1 MNRIIGTA
9 GHVDHGKSELI
20 KALTGIAM
28 MRLPEEKK
36 REMTIDLG
44 FGFFKP
50 KNDTADIT
58 IGVIDVPGHER
69 FIRNMVAGMWSL
81 DLAMLVVC
89 ANEGWM
95 NMTEEHSKVALS
107 LGIRNIICVMN
118 KIDLVDENK
127 LKESEDNIK
136 ENLFRIFKRDIEIIK
151 VSAIRG
157 DNIDFLKERIT
168 DILIKDKFEE
178 DIKTHIYVDRVFSI
192 KGAGLT
198 ITGSIKGGSVKKDDS
213 LIHYPSKREVY
224 IRNIQSYHEDREIV
238 YATSRIAINLKNI
251 KKEEIRRGHLLC
263 DKDET
268 IFLTDEIILELVG
281 DSDIE
286 YLRKIKNAEF
296 AIGTECLVAQII
308 PLYKKPVYNEAD
320 KKIKND
326 ADDRE
331 IDGRF
336 IRLKFDE
343 PLSVFW
349 KERGILISHGRSAI
363 IGTGN
368 VFWGTKTTP
377 FIRKNIMDNAGEFL
391 GDIKRS
397 AYTDLVMSVNG
408 YSFASGNLPDYA
420 VKISNYFVKKDYLNF
435 ILEKTKNLIDSKKD
449 GVSFEDIR
457 NSFNIDNAFT
467 KAFID
472 YLIQIKIIMPF
483 NNIYKKY
490 NQNIELNNSQK
501 ILLEK
506 LKKEG
511 LNGLEERTIKSFPNG
526 IKDIKVL
533 SALKLAIYLEEGIYY
548 HVDIY
553 NKVKNLILKGS
564 KSKDIITIAFVKEKT
579 GLSRK
584 YVIPLLNVLER
595 EKLLKRQGNDR
606 VVI

>member
-50 KNDTADIT
+50 NEDIT

-81 DLAMLVVC
+81 DLVMLVVC

-95 NMTEEHSKVALS
+95 NMTEEHAKVALS

-118 KIDLVDENK
+118 KIDLVDENR
-127 LKESEDNIK
+127 LKESEENIK
-136 ENLFRIFKRDIEIIK
+136 KNLYIIFNKDIEIVK
-151 VSAIRG
+151 VSAING
-157 DNIDFLKERIT
+157 TNIDFLKERIT
-168 DILIKDKFEE
+168 DILLNDKSSD

-198 ITGSIKGGSVKKDDS
+198 ITGSIKGGSIKKDDT
-213 LIHYPSKREVY
+213 LIHYPTKREVS

-268 IFLTDEIILELVG
+268 VFLTDEIILELVHN
-281 DSDIE
+281 SDVE
-286 YLRKIKNAEF
+286 YLKKIKNAEF

-308 PLYKKPVYNEAD
+308 PMYKRASYNESE
-320 KKIKND
+320 KKVKTEVDI
-326 ADDRE
+326 RE
-331 IDGRF
+331 IDDRF

-343 PLSVFW
+343 PISVFW
-349 KERGILISHGRSAI
+349 KERGILISHGGSAI
-363 IGTGN
+363 IGTGD
-368 VFWGTKTTP
+368 VFWGSKTTP
-377 FIRKNIMDNAGEFL
+377 QIRKSIMDNAHDFL
-391 GDIKRS
+391 GKIKRDK
-397 AYTDLVMSVNG
+397 YTDLVMSVNG
-408 YSFASGNLPDYA
+408 YSAANGELPEYA
-420 VKISNYFVKKDYLNF
+420 IKMSNFFVKKDYLN
-435 ILEKTKNLIDSKKD
+435 NLLTEAKKLIESKKD
-449 GVSFEDIR
+449 GFSFEDIR
-457 NSFNIDNAFT
+457 NHLNIDNAFT
-467 KAFID
+467 KPFID
-472 YLIQIKIIMPF
+472 HLVQNKIIMPF

-490 NQNIELNNSQK
+490 TQSVELTNSQK
-501 ILLEK
+501 QLLER
-506 LKKEG
+506 LKKED
-511 LNGLEERTIKSFPNG
+511 LNGLDEKVIKTFTNG

-533 SALKLAIYLEEGIYY
+533 SASKQAMYLEEGIYY
-548 HVDIY
+548 HIEVY
-553 NKVKNLILKGS
+553 NRVKNLIMKNS
-564 KSKDIITIAFVKEKT
+564 KPKDIITIAFVKEKT

-584 YVIPLLNVLER
+584 YVIPLLNALER

-606 VVI
+606 IVI

>member
-1 MNRIIGTA
+1 MNKIIGTA

-50 KNDTADIT
+50 KEDIT

-81 DLAMLVVC
+81 DLIMLVVC

-95 NMTEEHSKVALS
+95 NMTEEHSKVSLS
-107 LGIRNIICVMN
+107 LGIRNIICVIN

-127 LKESEDNIK
+127 LKESEENINK
-136 ENLFRIFKRDIEIIK
+136 NLIRIFKKDIEIIK
-151 VSAIRG
+151 VSAVRG

-178 DIKTHIYVDRVFSI
+178 DIKTHIYVDRVFSV

-198 ITGSIKGGSVKKDDS
+198 ITGSIKGGSLKKDDS

-238 YATSRIAINLKNI
+238 YSTSRIAINLKNI

-263 DKDET
+263 DKEET

-296 AIGTECLVAQII
+296 AVGTECLVAQII
-308 PLYKKPVYNEAD
+308 PLYKKPVYKEDNN
-320 KKIKND
+320 IKNNVEE
-326 ADDRE
+326 RE
-331 IDGRF
+331 IDKRF
-336 IRLKFDE
+336 IRLKFDK

-349 KERGILISHGRSAI
+349 KERGILISHGGSAI

-368 VFWGTKTTP
+368 VFWGMKTNP
-377 FIRKNIMDNAGEFL
+377 NIRKNIMYNAAEFL
-391 GDIKRS
+391 GNVKRS
-397 AYTDLVMSVNG
+397 TYTDLVMSVNG
-408 YSFASGNLPDYA
+408 YSFANGNIPDYA
-420 VKISNYFVKKDYLNF
+420 VKISNFFVKKDYLNS
-435 ILEKTKNLIDSKKD
+435 ILEKSKKLIDSKKD
-449 GVSFEDIR
+449 GISFEDIR

-472 YLIQIKIIMPF
+472 YLIQIKMIMPF

-506 LKKEG
+506 LKKED
-511 LNGLEERTIKSFPNG
+511 LNGLEERIIKSFTNG

-533 SALKLAIYLEEGIYY
+533 SALKLAIYLEDGIYY
-548 HVDIY
+548 HIESY
-553 NKVKNLILKGS
+553 NKAKNLILKDA
-564 KSKDIITIAFVKEKT
+564 KPKDIITIAFVKEKT
-579 GLSRK
+579 KLSRK
-584 YVIPLLNVLER
+584 YVIPLLNALER
-595 EKLLKRQGNDR
+595 EKLLKRNGNDR
-606 VVI
+606 IVI

>member
-9 GHVDHGKSELI
+9 GHVDPGKSELI

-50 KNDTADIT
+50 KNDIT

-81 DLAMLVVC
+81 NLVMLVVC

-198 ITGSIKGGSVKKDDS
+198 ITGSVRGGSVKKDDS

-238 YATSRIAINLKNI
+238 YATSRIAVNLKNI

-263 DKDET
+263 AKDET
-268 IFLTDEIILELVG
+268 VFLTDEIILELVG

-308 PLYKKPVYNEAD
+308 PLYKKPVYSEAD

-501 ILLEK
+501 NLLEK

>member
-1 MNRIIGTA
+1 MNKIIGTA

-20 KALTGIAM
+20 KALTGIKM

-44 FGFFKP
+44 FGFLKP
-50 KNDTADIT
+50 KEDIT

-81 DLAMLVVC
+81 DLIMLVVC

-107 LGIRNIICVMN
+107 LGIRNIICVIN

-127 LKESEDNIK
+127 LKESEENINK
-136 ENLFRIFKRDIEIIK
+136 NLIRIFKKDIEIIK
-151 VSAIRG
+151 VSAVRG

-178 DIKTHIYVDRVFSI
+178 DIKTHIYVDRVFSV

-198 ITGSIKGGSVKKDDS
+198 ITGSIKGGSLKKDDS

-263 DKDET
+263 DKEET

-296 AIGTECLVAQII
+296 AVGTECLVAQII
-308 PLYKKPVYNEAD
+308 PLYKKPVYKEDNNN
-320 KKIKND
+320 IKNNVEE
-326 ADDRE
+326 RE
-331 IDGRF
+331 IDKRF
-336 IRLKFDE
+336 IRLKFDK

-349 KERGILISHGRSAI
+349 KERGILISHGGSAI

-377 FIRKNIMDNAGEFL
+377 SVRKNIMDNAADFL
-391 GDIKRS
+391 GNVERM

-408 YSFASGNLPDYA
+408 YSFANGKMPDYA
-420 VKISNYFVKKDYLNF
+420 VKISNFFVKKDYLNS
-435 ILEKTKNLIDSKKD
+435 ILEKSKKLIDSKKD
-449 GVSFEDIR
+449 GISFEDIR

-472 YLIQIKIIMPF
+472 YLIQIKMIMPF

-506 LKKEG
+506 LKKED
-511 LNGLEERTIKSFPNG
+511 LNGLEERIIKSFTNG

-533 SALKLAIYLEEGIYY
+533 SALKLAIYLEDGIYY
-548 HVDIY
+548 HIESY
-553 NKVKNLILKGS
+553 NKAKNLILKDA
-564 KSKDIITIAFVKEKT
+564 KPKDIITIAFVKEKT
-579 GLSRK
+579 KLSRK
-584 YVIPLLNVLER
+584 YVIPLLNALER
-595 EKLLKRQGNDR
+595 EKLLKRNGNDR
-606 VVI
+606 IVI

>member
-1 MNRIIGTA
+1 MNKIIGTA

-20 KALTGIAM
+20 KALTGIKM

-50 KNDTADIT
+50 KEDIT

-81 DLAMLVVC
+81 DLIMLVVC

-107 LGIRNIICVMN
+107 LGIRNIICVIN

-127 LKESEDNIK
+127 LKESEENINK
-136 ENLFRIFKRDIEIIK
+136 NLIRIFKKDIEIIK
-151 VSAIRG
+151 VSAVRG

-168 DILIKDKFEE
+168 DILIKDKLEE
-178 DIKTHIYVDRVFSI
+178 DIKTHIYVDRVFSV

-198 ITGSIKGGSVKKDDS
+198 ITGSIKGGSLKKDDS

-238 YATSRIAINLKNI
+238 YSTSRIAINLKNI

-263 DKDET
+263 DKEET

-296 AIGTECLVAQII
+296 AVGTECLVAQII
-308 PLYKKPVYNEAD
+308 PLYKKPVYNESN
-320 KKIKND
+320 KKNKNN
-326 ADDRE
+326 AEARE
-331 IDGRF
+331 IDKRF
-336 IRLKFDE
+336 IRLKFDK

-349 KERGILISHGRSAI
+349 KERGILISHGGSAI

-377 FIRKNIMDNAGEFL
+377 SVRKNIMDNAADFL
-391 GDIKRS
+391 GNVKRM

-408 YSFASGNLPDYA
+408 YSFANGKMPDYA
-420 VKISNYFVKKDYLNF
+420 VKISNFFVKKGYLNS
-435 ILEKTKNLIDSKKD
+435 ILEKSKKLIDSKKD
-449 GVSFEDIR
+449 GISFEDIR

-472 YLIQIKIIMPF
+472 YLIQIKMIMPF

-506 LKKEG
+506 LKKED
-511 LNGLEERTIKSFPNG
+511 LNGLEERIIKSFTNG

-533 SALKLAIYLEEGIYY
+533 SALKLAIYLEDGIYY
-548 HVDIY
+548 HIESY
-553 NKVKNLILKGS
+553 NKVKNLILKDA
-564 KSKDIITIAFVKEKT
+564 KPKDIITIAFVKEKT
-579 GLSRK
+579 KLSRK
-584 YVIPLLNVLER
+584 YVIPLLNALER
-595 EKLLKRQGNDR
+595 EKLLKRNGNDR
-606 VVI
+606 IVI

>member
-1 MNRIIGTA
+1 MNKIIGTA

-50 KNDTADIT
+50 KEDIT

-81 DLAMLVVC
+81 DLIMLVVC

-95 NMTEEHSKVALS
+95 NMTEEHSKVSLS
-107 LGIRNIICVMN
+107 LGIRNIICVIN

-127 LKESEDNIK
+127 LKESEENINK
-136 ENLFRIFKRDIEIIK
+136 NLIRIFKKDIEIIK
-151 VSAIRG
+151 VSAVRG

-178 DIKTHIYVDRVFSI
+178 DIKTHIYVDRVFSV

-198 ITGSIKGGSVKKDDS
+198 ITGSIKGGSLKKDDS

-296 AIGTECLVAQII
+296 AVGTECLVAQII
-308 PLYKKPVYNEAD
+308 PLYKKPVYKEDNNN
-320 KKIKND
+320 IKNNVEE
-326 ADDRE
+326 RE
-331 IDGRF
+331 IDKRF
-336 IRLKFDE
+336 IRLKFDK

-349 KERGILISHGRSAI
+349 KERGILISHGGSAI

-368 VFWGTKTTP
+368 VFWGMKTNP
-377 FIRKNIMDNAGEFL
+377 NIRKNIMDNAADFL
-391 GDIKRS
+391 GNVKRM

-408 YSFASGNLPDYA
+408 YSFANGKMPDYA
-420 VKISNYFVKKDYLNF
+420 VKISNFFVKKDYLNS
-435 ILEKTKNLIDSKKD
+435 ILEKSKKLIDSKKD
-449 GVSFEDIR
+449 GISFEDIR

-472 YLIQIKIIMPF
+472 YLIQIKMIMPF

-506 LKKEG
+506 LKKED
-511 LNGLEERTIKSFPNG
+511 LNGLEERIIKSFTNG

-533 SALKLAIYLEEGIYY
+533 SALKLAIYLEDGIYY
-548 HVDIY
+548 HIESY
-553 NKVKNLILKGS
+553 NKAKNLILKNA
-564 KSKDIITIAFVKEKT
+564 KPKDIITIAFVKEKT
-579 GLSRK
+579 KLSRK
-584 YVIPLLNVLER
+584 YVIPLLNALER
-595 EKLLKRQGNDR
+595 EKLLKRNGNDR
-606 VVI
+606 IVI

>member
-1 MNRIIGTA
+1 MNKIIGTA

-20 KALTGIAM
+20 KALTGIKM

-50 KNDTADIT
+50 KEDIT

-81 DLAMLVVC
+81 DLIMLVVC

-107 LGIRNIICVMN
+107 LGIRNIICVIN

-127 LKESEDNIK
+127 LKESEENINK
-136 ENLFRIFKRDIEIIK
+136 NLIRIFKKDIEIIK
-151 VSAIRG
+151 VSAVRG

-198 ITGSIKGGSVKKDDS
+198 ITGSIKGGSLKKDDS

-238 YATSRIAINLKNI
+238 YSTSRIAINLKNI

-296 AIGTECLVAQII
+296 AVGTECLVAQII
-308 PLYKKPVYNEAD
+308 PLYKKPVYKEDNNN
-320 KKIKND
+320 IKNNVEE
-326 ADDRE
+326 RE
-331 IDGRF
+331 IDKRF
-336 IRLKFDE
+336 IRLKFDK

-349 KERGILISHGRSAI
+349 KERGILISHGGSAI

-377 FIRKNIMDNAGEFL
+377 SVRKNIMDNAANFL
-391 GDIKRS
+391 GNVKRM

-408 YSFASGNLPDYA
+408 YSFANGKMPDYA
-420 VKISNYFVKKDYLNF
+420 VKISNFFVKKDYLNS
-435 ILEKTKNLIDSKKD
+435 ILEKSKKLIDSKKD
-449 GVSFEDIR
+449 GILFEDIR

-472 YLIQIKIIMPF
+472 YLIQIKMIMPF

-506 LKKEG
+506 LKKED
-511 LNGLEERTIKSFPNG
+511 LNGLEERIIKSFTNG

-533 SALKLAIYLEEGIYY
+533 SALKLAIYLEDGIYY
-548 HVDIY
+548 HIESY
-553 NKVKNLILKGS
+553 NKAKNLILKDA
-564 KSKDIITIAFVKEKT
+564 KPKDIITIAFVKEKT
-579 GLSRK
+579 KLSRK
-584 YVIPLLNVLER
+584 YVIPLLNALER
-595 EKLLKRQGNDR
+595 EKLLKRNGNDR
-606 VVI
+606 IVI

>member
-1 MNRIIGTA
+1 MNKIIGTA

-20 KALTGIAM
+20 KALTGIKM

-50 KNDTADIT
+50 KEDIT

-81 DLAMLVVC
+81 DLVMLIVC

-107 LGIRNIICVMN
+107 LGIRNIICVIN

-127 LKESEDNIK
+127 LKESEENINK
-136 ENLFRIFKRDIEIIK
+136 NLIRIFKKDIEIIK
-151 VSAIRG
+151 VSAVRG

-168 DILIKDKFEE
+168 DILIKDKLEE
-178 DIKTHIYVDRVFSI
+178 DIKTHIYVDRVFSV

-198 ITGSIKGGSVKKDDS
+198 ITGSIKGGSLKKDDS

-268 IFLTDEIILELVG
+268 IFLTNEIILELVG

-296 AIGTECLVAQII
+296 AVGTECLVAQII
-308 PLYKKPVYNEAD
+308 PLYKKPVYKEDNNN
-320 KKIKND
+320 IKNNVEE
-326 ADDRE
+326 RE
-331 IDGRF
+331 IDKRF
-336 IRLKFDE
+336 IRLKFDK

-349 KERGILISHGRSAI
+349 KERGILISHGGSAI

-368 VFWGTKTTP
+368 VFWGMKTNP
-377 FIRKNIMDNAGEFL
+377 NIRKNIMDNAADFL
-391 GDIKRS
+391 GNVKRI

-420 VKISNYFVKKDYLNF
+420 VKISNYFVKKDYLNS
-435 ILEKTKNLIDSKKD
+435 ILEKSKKLIDSKKD
-449 GVSFEDIR
+449 GISFEDIR
-457 NSFNIDNAFT
+457 NSFNIENAFT

-472 YLIQIKIIMPF
+472 YLIQIKMIMPF

-506 LKKEG
+506 LKKED
-511 LNGLEERTIKSFPNG
+511 LNGLEERIIKSFTNG

-533 SALKLAIYLEEGIYY
+533 SALKLAIYLEDGIYY
-548 HVDIY
+548 HIESY
-553 NKVKNLILKGS
+553 NKAKNLILKNA
-564 KSKDIITIAFVKEKT
+564 KPKDIITIAFVKEKT
-579 GLSRK
+579 KLSRK
-584 YVIPLLNVLER
+584 YVIPLLNALER
-595 EKLLKRQGNDR
+595 EKLLKRNGNDR
-606 VVI
+606 IVI

>member
-50 KNDTADIT
+50 KNDIT

-81 DLAMLVVC
+81 NLVMLVVC

-198 ITGSIKGGSVKKDDS
+198 ITGSVRGGSVKKDDS

-224 IRNIQSYHEDREIV
+224 IRNIQSYYEDREIV
-238 YATSRIAINLKNI
+238 YATSRIAVNLKNI

-263 DKDET
+263 AKDET
-268 IFLTDEIILELVG
+268 VFLTDEIILELVG

-308 PLYKKPVYNEAD
+308 PLYKKPVYSEAD

-501 ILLEK
+501 NLLEK

>member
-1 MNRIIGTA
+1 MNKIIGTA

-20 KALTGIAM
+20 KALTGIKM

-50 KNDTADIT
+50 KEDIT

-81 DLAMLVVC
+81 DLVMLVVC

-107 LGIRNIICVMN
+107 LGIRNIICVIN

-127 LKESEDNIK
+127 LKESEENINK
-136 ENLFRIFKRDIEIIK
+136 NLIRIFKKDIEIIK
-151 VSAIRG
+151 VSAVRG

-168 DILIKDKFEE
+168 DILIKYKFEE
-178 DIKTHIYVDRVFSI
+178 DIKTHIYVDRVFSV

-198 ITGSIKGGSVKKDDS
+198 ITGSIKGGSLKKDDS

-263 DKDET
+263 DKEET

-296 AIGTECLVAQII
+296 AVGTECLVAQII
-308 PLYKKPVYNEAD
+308 PLYKKPVYKEDNNN
-320 KKIKND
+320 IKNNVEE
-326 ADDRE
+326 RE
-331 IDGRF
+331 IDKRF
-336 IRLKFDE
+336 IRLKFDK

-349 KERGILISHGRSAI
+349 KERGILISHGGSAI

-368 VFWGTKTTP
+368 VFWGMKTNP
-377 FIRKNIMDNAGEFL
+377 NIRKNIMDNAAEFL
-391 GDIKRS
+391 GNVKRM

-420 VKISNYFVKKDYLNF
+420 VKISNFFVKKDYLNS
-435 ILEKTKNLIDSKKD
+435 ILEKSKKLIDSKKD
-449 GVSFEDIR
+449 GVSFENIR

-472 YLIQIKIIMPF
+472 YLIQIKMIMPF

-506 LKKEG
+506 LKKED
-511 LNGLEERTIKSFPNG
+511 LNGLEERIIKSFTNG

-533 SALKLAIYLEEGIYY
+533 SALKLAIYLEDGIYY
-548 HVDIY
+548 HIESY
-553 NKVKNLILKGS
+553 NKAKNLILKDA
-564 KSKDIITIAFVKEKT
+564 KPKDIITIAFVKEKT
-579 GLSRK
+579 KLSRK
-584 YVIPLLNVLER
+584 YVIPLLNALER
-595 EKLLKRQGNDR
+595 EKLLKRNGNDR
-606 VVI
+606 IVI

>member
-81 DLAMLVVC
+81 DLVMLVVC

-198 ITGSIKGGSVKKDDS
+198 ITGSVRGGSVKKDDS

-238 YATSRIAINLKNI
+238 YSASRIAVNLKNI

-263 DKDET
+263 AKDET
-268 IFLTDEIILELVG
+268 VFLTDEIILELVG

-308 PLYKKPVYNEAD
+308 PLYKKPVYNEVD

-490 NQNIELNNSQK
+490 NQNVELNNSQK
-501 ILLEK
+501 NLLEK

>member
-1 MNRIIGTA
+1 MNKIIGTA

-20 KALTGIAM
+20 KALTGIKM

-50 KNDTADIT
+50 KEDIT

-81 DLAMLVVC
+81 DLIMLVVC

-107 LGIRNIICVMN
+107 LGIRNIICVIN

-127 LKESEDNIK
+127 LKESEENINK
-136 ENLFRIFKRDIEIIK
+136 NLIRIFKKDIEIIK
-151 VSAIRG
+151 VSAVRG
-157 DNIDFLKERIT
+157 DNIDFLKDRIT

-178 DIKTHIYVDRVFSI
+178 DIKTHIYVDRVFSV

-198 ITGSIKGGSVKKDDS
+198 ITGSIKGGSLKKDDS

-263 DKDET
+263 DKEET

-296 AIGTECLVAQII
+296 AVGTECLVAQII
-308 PLYKKPVYNEAD
+308 PLYKKPVYKEDNNN
-320 KKIKND
+320 IKNNVEE
-326 ADDRE
+326 RE
-331 IDGRF
+331 IDKRF
-336 IRLKFDE
+336 IRLKFDK

-349 KERGILISHGRSAI
+349 KERGILISHGGSAI

-368 VFWGTKTTP
+368 VFWGMKTNP
-377 FIRKNIMDNAGEFL
+377 NIRKNIMDNAGEFL

-420 VKISNYFVKKDYLNF
+420 VKISNFFVKKDYLNS
-435 ILEKTKNLIDSKKD
+435 ILEKSKKLIDSKKD
-449 GVSFEDIR
+449 GISFEDIR

-472 YLIQIKIIMPF
+472 YLIQIKMIMPF

-506 LKKEG
+506 LKKED
-511 LNGLEERTIKSFPNG
+511 LNGLEERIIKSFTNG

-533 SALKLAIYLEEGIYY
+533 SALKLAIYLEDGIYY
-548 HVDIY
+548 HIESY
-553 NKVKNLILKGS
+553 NKAKNLILKDA
-564 KSKDIITIAFVKEKT
+564 KPKDIITIAFVKEKT
-579 GLSRK
+579 KLSRK
-584 YVIPLLNVLER
+584 YVIPLLNALER
-595 EKLLKRQGNDR
+595 EKLLKRNGNDR
-606 VVI
+606 IVI

>member
-1 MNRIIGTA
+1 MNKIIGTA

-20 KALTGIAM
+20 KALTGIKM

-50 KNDTADIT
+50 KEDIT

-81 DLAMLVVC
+81 DLIMLVVC

-107 LGIRNIICVMN
+107 LGIRNIICVIN

-127 LKESEDNIK
+127 LKESEENIK
-136 ENLFRIFKRDIEIIK
+136 KNLIRIFKKDIEIIK
-151 VSAIRG
+151 VSAVRG

-168 DILIKDKFEE
+168 DILIKDKLEE
-178 DIKTHIYVDRVFSI
+178 DIKTHIYVDRVFSV

-198 ITGSIKGGSVKKDDS
+198 ITGSIKGGSLKKDDS

-308 PLYKKPVYNEAD
+308 PLYKKPVYKEDNNN
-320 KKIKND
+320 IKNNVEE
-326 ADDRE
+326 RE
-331 IDGRF
+331 IDKRF
-336 IRLKFDE
+336 IRLKFDK

-349 KERGILISHGRSAI
+349 KERGILISHGGSAI

-368 VFWGTKTTP
+368 VFWGMKTNP
-377 FIRKNIMDNAGEFL
+377 NIRKNIMYNAAEFL
-391 GDIKRS
+391 GNVKRRD
-397 AYTDLVMSVNG
+397 YTDLVMSVNG
-408 YSFASGNLPDYA
+408 YSFANGKMPDYA
-420 VKISNYFVKKDYLNF
+420 VKISNFFIKKDYLNS
-435 ILEKTKNLIDSKKD
+435 ILEKSKKLIDSKKD
-449 GVSFEDIR
+449 GISFEDIR

-472 YLIQIKIIMPF
+472 YLIQIKMIMPF

-506 LKKEG
+506 LKKED
-511 LNGLEERTIKSFPNG
+511 LNGLEERIIKSFTNG

-533 SALKLAIYLEEGIYY
+533 SALKLAIYLEDGIYY
-548 HVDIY
+548 HIESY
-553 NKVKNLILKGS
+553 NKAKNLILKDA
-564 KSKDIITIAFVKEKT
+564 KPKDIITIAFVKEKT
-579 GLSRK
+579 KLSRK
-584 YVIPLLNVLER
+584 YVIPLLNALER
-595 EKLLKRQGNDR
+595 EKLLKRNGNDR
-606 VVI
+606 IVI

>member
-1 MNRIIGTA
+1 MNKIIGTA

-20 KALTGIAM
+20 KALTGIKM

-50 KNDTADIT
+50 KEDIT

-81 DLAMLVVC
+81 DLVMLVVC

-107 LGIRNIICVMN
+107 LGIRNIICVIN

-127 LKESEDNIK
+127 LKESEENINK
-136 ENLFRIFKRDIEIIK
+136 NLIRIFKKDIEIIK
-151 VSAIRG
+151 VSAVRG

-178 DIKTHIYVDRVFSI
+178 DIKTHIYVDRVFSV

-198 ITGSIKGGSVKKDDS
+198 ITGSIKGGSLKKDDS

-296 AIGTECLVAQII
+296 AVGTECLVAQII
-308 PLYKKPVYNEAD
+308 PLYKKPVYKEDNNN
-320 KKIKND
+320 IKNNVEE
-326 ADDRE
+326 RE
-331 IDGRF
+331 IDKRF
-336 IRLKFDE
+336 IRLKFDK

-349 KERGILISHGRSAI
+349 KERGILISHGGSAI

-368 VFWGTKTTP
+368 VFWGMKTNP
-377 FIRKNIMDNAGEFL
+377 NIRKNIMDNAASFL
-391 GDIKRS
+391 GNVKRM

-408 YSFASGNLPDYA
+408 YSFANRKMPDYA
-420 VKISNYFVKKDYLNF
+420 VKISNFFVKKDYLNY
-435 ILEKTKNLIDSKKD
+435 ILEKAKKLVDSKKD
-449 GVSFEDIR
+449 GISFEDIR

-472 YLIQIKIIMPF
+472 YLIQIKMIMPF

-506 LKKEG
+506 LKKED
-511 LNGLEERTIKSFPNG
+511 LNGLEERIIKSFTNG

-533 SALKLAIYLEEGIYY
+533 SALKLAIYLEDGIYY
-548 HVDIY
+548 HIESY
-553 NKVKNLILKGS
+553 NKAKNLILKDA
-564 KSKDIITIAFVKEKT
+564 KPKDIITIAFVKEKT
-579 GLSRK
+579 KLSRK
-584 YVIPLLNVLER
+584 YVIPLLNALER
-595 EKLLKRQGNDR
+595 EKLLKRNGNDR
-606 VVI
+606 IVI

>member
-20 KALTGIAM
+20 KALTGIKM

-50 KNDTADIT
+50 KEDIT

-81 DLAMLVVC
+81 DLIMLVVC

-107 LGIRNIICVMN
+107 LGIRNIICVIN

-127 LKESEDNIK
+127 LKESEENIK
-136 ENLFRIFKRDIEIIK
+136 ENLFRVFKRDIEIIK
-151 VSAIRG
+151 VSAVRG

-168 DILIKDKFEE
+168 DILIKDKLEE

-198 ITGSIKGGSVKKDDS
+198 ITGSIKGGSLKKDDS
-213 LIHYPSKREVY
+213 LIHYPSNREVY

-263 DKDET
+263 DKEET

-296 AIGTECLVAQII
+296 AVGTECLVAQII
-308 PLYKKPVYNEAD
+308 PLYKKPVYKEDNNN
-320 KKIKND
+320 IKNNVEE
-326 ADDRE
+326 RE
-331 IDGRF
+331 IDKRF
-336 IRLKFDE
+336 IRLKFDK

-349 KERGILISHGRSAI
+349 KERGILISHGGSAI

-377 FIRKNIMDNAGEFL
+377 SVRKNIMDNAADFL
-391 GDIKRS
+391 GNVKRM

-408 YSFASGNLPDYA
+408 YSFANGNLPDYA
-420 VKISNYFVKKDYLNF
+420 VKISNYFVKKDYLNS
-435 ILEKTKNLIDSKKD
+435 ILEKSKKLIDSKKD
-449 GVSFEDIR
+449 GISFEDIR

-472 YLIQIKIIMPF
+472 YLIQIKTIMPF

-506 LKKEG
+506 LKKED
-511 LNGLEERTIKSFPNG
+511 LNGLEERIIKSFTNG

-533 SALKLAIYLEEGIYY
+533 SALKLAIYLEDGIYY
-548 HVDIY
+548 HIESY
-553 NKVKNLILKGS
+553 NKAKNLILKDA
-564 KSKDIITIAFVKEKT
+564 KPKDIITIAFVKEKT
-579 GLSRK
+579 KLSRK
-584 YVIPLLNVLER
+584 YVIPLLNALER
-595 EKLLKRQGNDR
+595 EKLLKRNGNDR
-606 VVI
+606 IVI

>member
-50 KNDTADIT
+50 KNDIT

-81 DLAMLVVC
+81 NLVMLVVC

-198 ITGSIKGGSVKKDDS
+198 ITGSIKGGSLKKDDS

-501 ILLEK
+501 NLLEK

>member
-1 MNRIIGTA
+1 MNKIIGTA

-20 KALTGIAM
+20 KALTGIKM

-50 KNDTADIT
+50 KEDIT

-81 DLAMLVVC
+81 DLVMLVVC

-107 LGIRNIICVMN
+107 LGIRNIICVIN

-127 LKESEDNIK
+127 LKEIEENINK
-136 ENLFRIFKRDIEIIK
+136 NLIRIFKKDIEIIK
-151 VSAIRG
+151 VSSVRG

-178 DIKTHIYVDRVFSI
+178 DIKTHIYVDRVFSV

-198 ITGSIKGGSVKKDDS
+198 ITGSIKGGSLKKDDS

-296 AIGTECLVAQII
+296 AVGTECLVAQII
-308 PLYKKPVYNEAD
+308 PLYKKPVYKEDNNN
-320 KKIKND
+320 IKNNVEE
-326 ADDRE
+326 RE
-331 IDGRF
+331 IDKRF
-336 IRLKFDE
+336 IRLKFDK

-349 KERGILISHGRSAI
+349 KERGILISHGGSAI

-368 VFWGTKTTP
+368 VFWGMKTNP
-377 FIRKNIMDNAGEFL
+377 NIRKNIMDNAADFL
-391 GDIKRS
+391 GNVKRM

-408 YSFASGNLPDYA
+408 YSFANGKTPDYA
-420 VKISNYFVKKDYLNF
+420 VKISNFFVKKDYLNS
-435 ILEKTKNLIDSKKD
+435 ILEKSKKLIDSKKD
-449 GVSFEDIR
+449 GISFEDIR

-472 YLIQIKIIMPF
+472 YLIQIKMIMPF
-483 NNIYKKY
+483 NNIYKKH

-506 LKKEG
+506 LKKED
-511 LNGLEERTIKSFPNG
+511 LNGLEERIIKSFTNG

-533 SALKLAIYLEEGIYY
+533 SALKLAIYLEDGIYY
-548 HVDIY
+548 HIESY
-553 NKVKNLILKGS
+553 NKAKNLILKDA
-564 KSKDIITIAFVKEKT
+564 KPKDIITIAFVKEKT
-579 GLSRK
+579 KLSRK
-584 YVIPLLNVLER
+584 YVIPLLNALER
-595 EKLLKRQGNDR
+595 EKLLKRNGNDR
-606 VVI
+606 IVI

>member
-1 MNRIIGTA
+1 MNKIIGTA

-50 KNDTADIT
+50 KNDIT

-81 DLAMLVVC
+81 NLVMLVVC

-198 ITGSIKGGSVKKDDS
+198 ITGSVRGGSVKKDDS

-238 YATSRIAINLKNI
+238 YATSRIAVNLKNI

-263 DKDET
+263 AKDET
-268 IFLTDEIILELVG
+268 VFLTDEIILELVG

-308 PLYKKPVYNEAD
+308 PLYKKPVYSEAD

-391 GDIKRS
+391 GDIIKRS

-501 ILLEK
+501 NLLEK

>member
-1 MNRIIGTA
+1 MNKIIGTA

-50 KNDTADIT
+50 KEDIT

-81 DLAMLVVC
+81 DLIMLVVC

-107 LGIRNIICVMN
+107 LGIRNIICVIN

-127 LKESEDNIK
+127 LKESEENINK
-136 ENLFRIFKRDIEIIK
+136 NLTRIFKKDIEIIK
-151 VSAIRG
+151 VSAVRG
-157 DNIDFLKERIT
+157 NNIDFLKERIT

-178 DIKTHIYVDRVFSI
+178 DIKTHIYVDRVFSV

-198 ITGSIKGGSVKKDDS
+198 ITGSIKGGSLKKDDS

-263 DKDET
+263 DKEET

-296 AIGTECLVAQII
+296 AVGTECLVAQII
-308 PLYKKPVYNEAD
+308 PLYKKPVYKEDNNN
-320 KKIKND
+320 IKNNVEE
-326 ADDRE
+326 RE
-331 IDGRF
+331 IDKRF
-336 IRLKFDE
+336 IRLKFDK

-349 KERGILISHGRSAI
+349 KERGILISHGGSAI

-368 VFWGTKTTP
+368 VFWGMKTNP
-377 FIRKNIMDNAGEFL
+377 NIRKNIMDNAAEFL
-391 GDIKRS
+391 GNVKRRD
-397 AYTDLVMSVNG
+397 YTDLVMSVNG
-408 YSFASGNLPDYA
+408 YSFANGKMPDYA
-420 VKISNYFVKKDYLNF
+420 VKISNFFVKKDYLNS
-435 ILEKTKNLIDSKKD
+435 ILEKSKKLIDSKKD
-449 GVSFEDIR
+449 GISFEDIR

-472 YLIQIKIIMPF
+472 YLIQIKMIMPF

-490 NQNIELNNSQK
+490 NQNIELNNSQR

-506 LKKEG
+506 LKKED
-511 LNGLEERTIKSFPNG
+511 LNGLEERIIKSFTNG
-526 IKDIKVL
+526 IKDIKIL
-533 SALKLAIYLEEGIYY
+533 SALKLAIYLEDGIYY
-548 HVDIY
+548 HIESY
-553 NKVKNLILKGS
+553 NKAKNLILKDA
-564 KSKDIITIAFVKEKT
+564 KPKDIITIAFVKEKT
-579 GLSRK
+579 KLSRK
-584 YVIPLLNVLER
+584 YVIPLLNALER
-595 EKLLKRQGNDR
+595 EKLLKRNGNDR
-606 VVI
+606 IVI

>member
-1 MNRIIGTA
+1 MNKIIGTA

-20 KALTGIAM
+20 KALTGIKM

-44 FGFFKP
+44 FGFFKS
-50 KNDTADIT
+50 KEDIT

-81 DLAMLVVC
+81 DLIMLVVC

-107 LGIRNIICVMN
+107 LGIRNIICVIN

-127 LKESEDNIK
+127 LKESEENIK
-136 ENLFRIFKRDIEIIK
+136 KNLIRIFKKDIEIIK
-151 VSAIRG
+151 VSAVRG

-168 DILIKDKFEE
+168 DILIKDKLEE
-178 DIKTHIYVDRVFSI
+178 DIKTHIYVDRVFSV

-198 ITGSIKGGSVKKDDS
+198 ITGSIKGGSLKKDDS
-213 LIHYPSKREVY
+213 LIHYPSNREVY

-263 DKDET
+263 DKEET

-296 AIGTECLVAQII
+296 AVGTECLVAQII
-308 PLYKKPVYNEAD
+308 PLYKKPVYKEDNNN
-320 KKIKND
+320 IKNNVEE
-326 ADDRE
+326 RE
-331 IDGRF
+331 IDKRF
-336 IRLKFDE
+336 IRLKFDK

-349 KERGILISHGRSAI
+349 KERGILISHGGSAI

-368 VFWGTKTTP
+368 VFWGMKTNP
-377 FIRKNIMDNAGEFL
+377 NIRKNIMNNAADFL
-391 GDIKRS
+391 GNVKRS
-397 AYTDLVMSVNG
+397 NYTDLVMSVNG
-408 YSFASGNLPDYA
+408 YSFANGKMPDYA
-420 VKISNYFVKKDYLNF
+420 VKISNFFVKKGYLNS
-435 ILEKTKNLIDSKKD
+435 ILEKSKKLIDSKKD
-449 GVSFEDIR
+449 GISFEDIR

-472 YLIQIKIIMPF
+472 YLIQIKMIMPF

-506 LKKEG
+506 LKKED
-511 LNGLEERTIKSFPNG
+511 LNGLEERIIKSFTNG

-533 SALKLAIYLEEGIYY
+533 SALKLAVYLEEGIYY
-548 HVDIY
+548 HIESY
-553 NKVKNLILKGS
+553 NKAKNLILKDA
-564 KSKDIITIAFVKEKT
+564 KPKDIITIAFVKEKT
-579 GLSRK
+579 KLSRK
-584 YVIPLLNVLER
+584 YVIPLLNALER
-595 EKLLKRQGNDR
+595 EKLLKRNGNDR
-606 VVI
+606 IVI

>member
-1 MNRIIGTA
+1 MNKIIGTA

-50 KNDTADIT
+50 KEDIT

-81 DLAMLVVC
+81 DLIMLVVC

-107 LGIRNIICVMN
+107 LGIRNIICVIN

-127 LKESEDNIK
+127 LKESEENINK
-136 ENLFRIFKRDIEIIK
+136 NLIRIFKKDIEIIK
-151 VSAIRG
+151 VSAVRE

-168 DILIKDKFEE
+168 DILIKDKLEE
-178 DIKTHIYVDRVFSI
+178 DIKTHIYVDRVFSV

-198 ITGSIKGGSVKKDDS
+198 ITGSIKGGSLKKDDS

-263 DKDET
+263 DKEET

-296 AIGTECLVAQII
+296 AVGTECLVAQII
-308 PLYKKPVYNEAD
+308 PLYKKPVYKEDNNN
-320 KKIKND
+320 IKNNVEE
-326 ADDRE
+326 RE
-331 IDGRF
+331 IDKRF
-336 IRLKFDE
+336 IRLKFDK

-349 KERGILISHGRSAI
+349 KERGILISHGGSAI

-368 VFWGTKTTP
+368 VFWGMKTNP
-377 FIRKNIMDNAGEFL
+377 NIRKNIMDNAADFL
-391 GDIKRS
+391 GNVKRM

-408 YSFASGNLPDYA
+408 YSFANGKMPDYA
-420 VKISNYFVKKDYLNF
+420 VKISNFFVKKDYLNS
-435 ILEKTKNLIDSKKD
+435 ILEKSKKLIDSKKD
-449 GVSFEDIR
+449 GISFEDIR
-457 NSFNIDNAFT
+457 NSFNIENAFT

-472 YLIQIKIIMPF
+472 YLIQIKMIMPF

-506 LKKEG
+506 LKKED
-511 LNGLEERTIKSFPNG
+511 LNGLEERIIKSFTNG

-533 SALKLAIYLEEGIYY
+533 SALKLAIYLEDGIYY
-548 HVDIY
+548 HIESY
-553 NKVKNLILKGS
+553 NKAKNLILKNA
-564 KSKDIITIAFVKEKT
+564 KPKDIITIAFVKEKT
-579 GLSRK
+579 KLSRK
-584 YVIPLLNVLER
+584 YVIPLLNALER
-595 EKLLKRQGNDR
+595 EKLLKRNGNDR
-606 VVI
+606 IVI

>member
-1 MNRIIGTA
+1 MNKIIGTA

-20 KALTGIAM
+20 KALTGIKM

-50 KNDTADIT
+50 KEDIT

-81 DLAMLVVC
+81 DLIMLVVC

-107 LGIRNIICVMN
+107 LGIRNIICVIN

-127 LKESEDNIK
+127 LKESEENIK
-136 ENLFRIFKRDIEIIK
+136 KNLIRIFKKDIEIIK
-151 VSAIRG
+151 VSAVRG

-198 ITGSIKGGSVKKDDS
+198 ITGSIKGGSLKKDDS

-263 DKDET
+263 DKEET

-296 AIGTECLVAQII
+296 AVGTECLVAQII
-308 PLYKKPVYNEAD
+308 PLYKKPVYKEDNNN
-320 KKIKND
+320 IKNNVEE
-326 ADDRE
+326 RE
-331 IDGRF
+331 IDKRF
-336 IRLKFDE
+336 IRLKFDK

-349 KERGILISHGRSAI
+349 KERGILISHGGSAI

-368 VFWGTKTTP
+368 VFWGMKTNP
-377 FIRKNIMDNAGEFL
+377 NIRKNIMDNAAEFL
-391 GDIKRS
+391 GNVRRM

-408 YSFASGNLPDYA
+408 YSFANGKMPDYA
-420 VKISNYFVKKDYLNF
+420 VKISNFFVKKDYLNY
-435 ILEKTKNLIDSKKD
+435 ILEKAKKLIDSKKD
-449 GVSFEDIR
+449 GISFEDIR

-472 YLIQIKIIMPF
+472 YLIQIKMIMPF

-506 LKKEG
+506 LKKED
-511 LNGLEERTIKSFPNG
+511 LNGLEERIIKSFTNG

-533 SALKLAIYLEEGIYY
+533 SALKLAIYLEDGIYY
-548 HVDIY
+548 HIESY
-553 NKVKNLILKGS
+553 NKAKNLILKDA
-564 KSKDIITIAFVKEKT
+564 KPKDIITIAFVKEKT
-579 GLSRK
+579 KLSRK
-584 YVIPLLNVLER
+584 YVIPLLNALER
-595 EKLLKRQGNDR
+595 EKLLKRNGNDR
-606 VVI
+606 IVI

>member
-1 MNRIIGTA
+1 MNKIIGTA

-20 KALTGIAM
+20 KALTGIKM

-50 KNDTADIT
+50 KEDIT

-81 DLAMLVVC
+81 DLIMLVVC

-107 LGIRNIICVMN
+107 LGIRNIICVIN

-127 LKESEDNIK
+127 LKESEENIK
-136 ENLFRIFKRDIEIIK
+136 ENLFRVFKRDIEIIK
-151 VSAIRG
+151 VSAVRG

-168 DILIKDKFEE
+168 DILIKDKLEE
-178 DIKTHIYVDRVFSI
+178 DIKTHIYVDRVFSV

-198 ITGSIKGGSVKKDDS
+198 ITGSIKGGSLKKDDS
-213 LIHYPSKREVY
+213 LIHYPSNREVY

-263 DKDET
+263 DKEET

-296 AIGTECLVAQII
+296 AVGTECLVAQII
-308 PLYKKPVYNEAD
+308 PLYKKPVYKEDNNN
-320 KKIKND
+320 IKNNVEE
-326 ADDRE
+326 RE
-331 IDGRF
+331 IDKRF
-336 IRLKFDE
+336 IRLKFDK

-349 KERGILISHGRSAI
+349 KERGILISHGGSAI

-368 VFWGTKTTP
+368 VFWGMKTNP
-377 FIRKNIMDNAGEFL
+377 NIRKNIMDNASDFL
-391 GDIKRS
+391 GNVKRS
-397 AYTDLVMSVNG
+397 DYTDLVMSVNG
-408 YSFASGNLPDYA
+408 YSFANGKMPDYA
-420 VKISNYFVKKDYLNF
+420 VKISNFFVKKDYLNS
-435 ILEKTKNLIDSKKD
+435 ILEKSKKLIDSKKD
-449 GVSFEDIR
+449 GISFEDIR

-472 YLIQIKIIMPF
+472 YLIQIKMIMPF

-506 LKKEG
+506 LKKED
-511 LNGLEERTIKSFPNG
+511 LNGLEERIIKSFTNG

-533 SALKLAIYLEEGIYY
+533 SALKLAIYLEDGIYY
-548 HVDIY
+548 HIESY
-553 NKVKNLILKGS
+553 NKAKNLILKDA
-564 KSKDIITIAFVKEKT
+564 KPKDIITIAFVKEKT
-579 GLSRK
+579 KLSRK
-584 YVIPLLNVLER
+584 YVIPLLNALER
-595 EKLLKRQGNDR
+595 EKLLKRNGNDR
-606 VVI
+606 IVI

>member
-1 MNRIIGTA
+1 MNKIIGTA

-20 KALTGIAM
+20 KALTGIKM

-50 KNDTADIT
+50 KNDIT

-81 DLAMLVVC
+81 DLVMLVVC

-107 LGIRNIICVMN
+107 LGIRNIICVIN

-127 LKESEDNIK
+127 LKESEENINK
-136 ENLFRIFKRDIEIIK
+136 NLIRIFKKDIEIIK
-151 VSAIRG
+151 VSAVRG

-168 DILIKDKFEE
+168 DILIKDKLEE
-178 DIKTHIYVDRVFSI
+178 DIKTHIYVDRVFSV

-198 ITGSIKGGSVKKDDS
+198 ITGSIKGGSLKKDDS

-263 DKDET
+263 DKEET

-296 AIGTECLVAQII
+296 AVGTECLVAQII
-308 PLYKKPVYNEAD
+308 PLYKKPVYKEDNNN
-320 KKIKND
+320 IKNNVEE
-326 ADDRE
+326 RE
-331 IDGRF
+331 IDKRF
-336 IRLKFDE
+336 IRLKFDK

-349 KERGILISHGRSAI
+349 KERGILISHGGSAI

-377 FIRKNIMDNAGEFL
+377 SVRKNIMDNAADFL
-391 GDIKRS
+391 GNVKRM

-408 YSFASGNLPDYA
+408 YSFANGKMPDYA
-420 VKISNYFVKKDYLNF
+420 VKISNFFVKKDYLNS
-435 ILEKTKNLIDSKKD
+435 ILEKSKKLIDSKKD
-449 GVSFEDIR
+449 GISFEDIR

-472 YLIQIKIIMPF
+472 YLIQIKMIMPF

-506 LKKEG
+506 LKKED
-511 LNGLEERTIKSFPNG
+511 LNGLEERIIKSFTNG

-533 SALKLAIYLEEGIYY
+533 SALKLAIYLEDGIYY
-548 HVDIY
+548 HIESY
-553 NKVKNLILKGS
+553 NKAKNLILKDA
-564 KSKDIITIAFVKEKT
+564 KPKDIITIAFVKEKT
-579 GLSRK
+579 KLSRK
-584 YVIPLLNVLER
+584 YVIPLLNALER
-595 EKLLKRQGNDR
+595 EKLLKRNGNDR
-606 VVI
+606 IVI

>member
-1 MNRIIGTA
+1 MNKIIGTA

-20 KALTGIAM
+20 KALTGIKM

-50 KNDTADIT
+50 KEDIT

-81 DLAMLVVC
+81 DLVMLVVC

-107 LGIRNIICVMN
+107 LGIRNIICVIN

-127 LKESEDNIK
+127 LKESEENINK
-136 ENLFRIFKRDIEIIK
+136 NLIRIFKKDIEIIK
-151 VSAIRG
+151 VSAVRG

-168 DILIKDKFEE
+168 DILIKDKLEE

-198 ITGSIKGGSVKKDDS
+198 ITGSIKGGSLKKDDS

-238 YATSRIAINLKNI
+238 YSTSRIAINLKNI

-308 PLYKKPVYNEAD
+308 PLYKKPVYKEDNNN
-320 KKIKND
+320 IKNNVEE
-326 ADDRE
+326 RE
-331 IDGRF
+331 IDKRF
-336 IRLKFDE
+336 IRLKFDK

-349 KERGILISHGRSAI
+349 KERGILISHGGSAI

-368 VFWGTKTTP
+368 VFWGMKTNP
-377 FIRKNIMDNAGEFL
+377 NIRKNIMDNAAEFL
-391 GDIKRS
+391 GNVKRRD
-397 AYTDLVMSVNG
+397 YTDLVMSVNG
-408 YSFASGNLPDYA
+408 YSFANGKMPDYA
-420 VKISNYFVKKDYLNF
+420 VKISNFFVKKDYLNS
-435 ILEKTKNLIDSKKD
+435 ILEKSKKLIDSKKD
-449 GVSFEDIR
+449 GISFEDIR

-472 YLIQIKIIMPF
+472 YLIQIKMIMPF

-506 LKKEG
+506 LKKED
-511 LNGLEERTIKSFPNG
+511 LNGLEERIIKSFTNG

-533 SALKLAIYLEEGIYY
+533 STLKLAIYLEDGIYY
-548 HVDIY
+548 HIESY
-553 NKVKNLILKGS
+553 NKAKNLILKNA
-564 KSKDIITIAFVKEKT
+564 KPKDIITIAFVKEKT
-579 GLSRK
+579 KLSRK
-584 YVIPLLNVLER
+584 YVIPLLNALER
-595 EKLLKRQGNDR
+595 EKLLKRNGNDR
-606 VVI
+606 IVI

>member
-1 MNRIIGTA
+1 MNKIIGTA

-20 KALTGIAM
+20 KALTGIKM

-50 KNDTADIT
+50 KEDIT

-81 DLAMLVVC
+81 DLIMLVVC

-107 LGIRNIICVMN
+107 LGIRNIICVIN

-127 LKESEDNIK
+127 LKESEENINK
-136 ENLFRIFKRDIEIIK
+136 NLIRIFKKDIEIIK
-151 VSAIRG
+151 VSAVRG

-178 DIKTHIYVDRVFSI
+178 DIKTHIYVDRVFSV

-198 ITGSIKGGSVKKDDS
+198 ITGSIKGGSLKKDDS

-263 DKDET
+263 AKDET
-268 IFLTDEIILELVG
+268 VFLTDEIILELVG

-296 AIGTECLVAQII
+296 AVGTECLVAQII

-336 IRLKFDE
+336 IRLKFDK

-349 KERGILISHGRSAI
+349 KERGILISHGGSAI

-377 FIRKNIMDNAGEFL
+377 SVRKNIMDNAADFL
-391 GDIKRS
+391 GNVKRM

-408 YSFASGNLPDYA
+408 YSFANGKMPDYA
-420 VKISNYFVKKDYLNF
+420 VKISNFFVKKDYLNS
-435 ILEKTKNLIDSKKD
+435 ILEKSKKLIDSKKD
-449 GVSFEDIR
+449 GISFEDIR

-472 YLIQIKIIMPF
+472 YLIQIKMIMPF

-506 LKKEG
+506 LKKED
-511 LNGLEERTIKSFPNG
+511 LNGLEERIIKSFTNG

-533 SALKLAIYLEEGIYY
+533 SALKLAIYLEDGIYY
-548 HVDIY
+548 HIESY
-553 NKVKNLILKGS
+553 NKAKNLILKDA
-564 KSKDIITIAFVKEKT
+564 KPKDIITIAFVKEKT
-579 GLSRK
+579 KLSRK
-584 YVIPLLNVLER
+584 YVIPLLNALER
-595 EKLLKRQGNDR
+595 EKLLKRNGNDR
-606 VVI
+606 IVI